1 MFALLVGLLI
11 AMMLLIFWEDLIK
24 IIKLIL
30 MLIFG
35 IIVVTLSWLFLKR
48 EK

>member
-48 EK
+48 GK